1 MHLRPRTLGHGIPCS
16 TRVHHEHLADRLKL
30 GWQRRPVPKVPPL
43 DEDVARELGAFLK
56 RTREASGA
64 SQEDVA
70 HRAGISRNHLQVIEM
85 GLSDRASK
93 KPFNPHLSVL
103 LNMCRALDV
112 SMSDVIIDVFGP
124 PSGVVVEVVEGTH
137 KGAN

>member
-1 MHLRPRTLGHGIPCS
+1 M
-16 TRVHHEHLADRLKL
+16 
-30 GWQRRPVPKVPPL
+30 PKVPPL

-56 RTREASGA
+56 RAREASGA
-64 SQEDVA
+64 TQEDVA

-112 SMSDVIIDVFGP
+112 SIADAVIDVFGP
-124 PSGVVVEVVEGTH
+124 PSGVVVEVAEDSHEGSS
-137 KGAN
+137 

>member
-1 MHLRPRTLGHGIPCS
+1 M
-16 TRVHHEHLADRLKL
+16 
-30 GWQRRPVPKVPPL
+30 
-43 DEDVARELGAFLK
+43 K

-112 SMSDVIIDVFGP
+112 SMTDVIIDVFGP

-137 KGAN
+137 KGAS

>member
-1 MHLRPRTLGHGIPCS
+1 M
-16 TRVHHEHLADRLKL
+16 
-30 GWQRRPVPKVPPL
+30 PKVPPL

-56 RTREASGA
+56 RAREASGA
-64 SQEDVA
+64 TQEDVA

-112 SMSDVIIDVFGP
+112 SMTDVIIDVFGP
-124 PSGVVVEVVEGTH
+124 PSDLVIEVAEETH
-137 KGAN
+137 EVAN

>member
-1 MHLRPRTLGHGIPCS
+1 M
-16 TRVHHEHLADRLKL
+16 
-30 GWQRRPVPKVPPL
+30 PKVPPL

-112 SMSDVIIDVFGP
+112 SMTDVIIDVFGP
-124 PSGVVVEVVEGTH
+124 PSDLVIEVAEETH
-137 KGAN
+137 EVAN